1 MRQPIIDPDKVGAWM
16 GSMNGVFAATTIG
29 LWLAVALTLGFL
41 VAVILLAMSDSH
53 HKGKRG
59 A

>member
-16 GSMNGVFAATTIG
+16 GSMNGSFAATALG
-29 LWLAVALTLGFL
+29 LWLAVGLTVAFL
-41 VAVILLAMSDSH
+41 VVVVLLART
-53 HKGKRG
+53 GKRG